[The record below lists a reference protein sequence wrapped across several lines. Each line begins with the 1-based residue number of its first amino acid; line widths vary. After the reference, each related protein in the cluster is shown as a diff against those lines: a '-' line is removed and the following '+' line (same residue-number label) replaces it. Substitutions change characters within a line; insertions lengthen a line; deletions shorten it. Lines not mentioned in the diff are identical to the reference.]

1 MRPTDLSK
9 RLSAFLCLLV
19 FLVGCEI
26 HVGGRAFGPRVKYE
40 RTVDLQKPMAS
51 GATLRVNTLSGSI
64 TVRGAETSR
73 CEVHAKIRVG
83 AKSEDQ
89 AREIAAQISVRL
101 VETDR
106 GIDIEVERPKL
117 RNVSIS
123 ISYEIT
129 VPHAT
134 SVVCHA
140 SSGAVRLHDLEGRF
154 DASASSGSVHAED
167 LSGAEAKLHSSS
179 GGVRLTRARVDA
191 CDLHTSS
198 GSVRAQQITCPAIK
212 ARASSGSVTVVCT
225 ADTPPNLVADCSSS
239 SGSVTLTV
247 PPNYSGRVNMS
258 TSRGSASSDLPITI
272 QGKISKKRLVGTIG
286 EGSGRVTLKTS
297 SGSVRLR
304 H

>member
-1 MRPTDLSK
+1 MRPIDLSK
-9 RLSAFLCLLV
+9 RLSTFLCLLV
-19 FLVGCEI
+19 FLGGC
-26 HVGGRAFGPRVKYE
+26 AFSPRIKYE
-40 RTVDLQKPMAS
+40 RIVDLQRPMAS
-51 GATLRVNTLSGSI
+51 GATLGVNTSSGSI

-83 AKSEDQ
+83 AMSEAQ
-89 AREIAAQISVRL
+89 AREIAEQISVRL

-123 ISYEIT
+123 ISYEIS

-140 SSGAVRLHDLEGRF
+140 SSGSVRLYDLEGRF

-179 GGVRLTRARVDA
+179 GSVRLTRARVDA
-191 CDLHTSS
+191 CDLYTSS
-198 GSVRAQQITCPAIK
+198 GSVRADQITCPAIK

-247 PPNYSGRVNMS
+247 PSNYSGRVNMS
-258 TSRGSASSDLPITI
+258 TSSGSASSDFPIALE
-272 QGKISKKRLVGTIG
+272 GKKSRKRLAGTIG
-286 EGSGRVTLKTS
+286 EGSGRITLKTS

>member
-1 MRPTDLSK
+1 
-9 RLSAFLCLLV
+9 
-19 FLVGCEI
+19 
-26 HVGGRAFGPRVKYE
+26 
-40 RTVDLQKPMAS
+40 MAA
-51 GATLRVNTLSGSI
+51 GTTLGVSTSSGSI

-83 AKSEDQ
+83 AMSEEQ
-89 AREIAAQISVRL
+89 AREIAEQVRVRL

-106 GIDIEVERPKL
+106 GIDIEVERPKR

-123 ISYEIT
+123 ISYDIT

-140 SSGAVRLHDLEGRF
+140 SSGAVRLQDLEGRF
-154 DASASSGSVHAED
+154 DASASSGSVHAEN
-167 LSGAEAKLHSSS
+167 LSGAEAKLRSSS
-179 GGVRLTRARVDA
+179 GSVRLIRARVDA

-198 GSVRAQQITCPAIK
+198 GSVRAEQITCGAIK

-247 PPNYSGRVNMS
+247 PSNFSGQVDLS
-258 TSRGSASSDLPITI
+258 TSSGSASTHLAFVRA
-272 QGKISKKRLVGTIG
+272 GKKSKKRLVGTVG
-286 EGSGRVTLKTS
+286 EGTGKIRLKTS
-297 SGSVRLR
+297 SGSVRLLQ
-304 H
+304 